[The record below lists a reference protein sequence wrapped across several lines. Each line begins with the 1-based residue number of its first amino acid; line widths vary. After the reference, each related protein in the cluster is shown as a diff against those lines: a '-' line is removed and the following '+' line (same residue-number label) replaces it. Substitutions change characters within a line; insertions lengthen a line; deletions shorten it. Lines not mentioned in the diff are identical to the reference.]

1 MNSTKQIYSWLVKHD
16 ELTFV
21 ACNELELMRQLETMG
36 VEVWNINYDIN
47 YNTDDKVICKDA
59 IFDDVEFHGCVV
71 HWNCEK
77 TYPIGRIH
85 SGEFIL
91 RGDNQNHNGDCSPIK
106 NCEQLISQ
114 NQLSEVY
121 DMYQDGAHTYVYGR
135 T

>member
-59 IFDDVEFHGCVV
+59 IFDDV
-71 HWNCEK
+71 
-77 TYPIGRIH
+77 
-85 SGEFIL
+85 
-91 RGDNQNHNGDCSPIK
+91 
-106 NCEQLISQ
+106 
-114 NQLSEVY
+114 
-121 DMYQDGAHTYVYGR
+121 
-135 T
+135 